1 MPAQPD
7 KVVRTFNDLWAAA
20 GNWRTLW
27 QELSDYVLPRKSDIE
42 STKSPGERRFNTTR
56 HYESTAVKANSLLA
70 TAINGNL
77 TNMTMRWFLLKA
89 QDEDLNQSQEVGV
102 WLEEVA
108 RRIFLALRQANFTSE
123 APEVYLDLGAFGTG
137 AFMVTERA
145 PSLFK
150 PFTGLR
156 FESFPISS
164 YVIAENEEGRVN
176 VLYRKMKLSARAMA
190 DRWGKERLSSQTLSK
205 LKDDNK
211 NEYERVSI
219 IHGIYPREGVS
230 EDSAGPET
238 PANKMPYASVYVEEE
253 RKHLIS
259 ESGFHEFPS
268 MVPRWEKAAGEDYG
282 RGPAEIAL
290 ADIKSL
296 NELRKQKL
304 RAVALKTN
312 PPLSMRHRGVIG
324 RVRFG
329 PLALNS
335 VKQQGDL
342 QALDLGTNI
351 DAATFMETE
360 WKTAIQQAF
369 FTDQLQFPAKEGTPI
384 SATEAQIRFELMQRV
399 LGPTLG
405 RLQDEFLSPLINR
418 VFRILLRAD
427 QLPPVPEELLLAT
440 QEGRGGIDVEYQ
452 GPIAIAQRAAGADAF
467 ARTMNDILPIVEV
480 HPEVVDV
487 FNFDNAARFVGNE
500 RGLPRD
506 LMRGPEE
513 IQAIREARR
522 QAQEEQSQMEELE
535 STAKVV
541 GKVAPVL
548 KDIGEPVGAAG

>member
-1 MPAQPD
+1 MAAQPD
-7 KVVRTFNDLWAAA
+7 KVVRVFNDLWGRS

-27 QELSDYVLPRKSDIE
+27 QELSDFILPRKSDIE
-42 STKSPGERRFNTTR
+42 ATKSPGEKRFNTLR
-56 HYESTAVKANSLLA
+56 HYESTAVKANDLLA

-77 TNMTMRWFLLKA
+77 TNMSMRWFLLKA
-89 QDEDLNQSQEVGV
+89 QEEELNQAQAMGV
-102 WLEEVA
+102 WLEEVG

-137 AFMVTERA
+137 AFLVTQRA
-145 PSLFK
+145 PSLLK
-150 PFTGLR
+150 SFTGIR

-164 YVIAENEEGRVN
+164 YVVAENEEGRVN
-176 VLYRKMKLSARAMA
+176 VMYRRIKLSARAMA
-190 DRWGKERLSSQTLSK
+190 NRWGEDKISFRTRAK
-205 LKDDNK
+205 LEK
-211 NEYERVSI
+211 NEYERITI

-230 EDSAGPET
+230 EDSATIET
-238 PANKMPYASVYVEEE
+238 PATKMPYASVYVEEE
-253 RKHLIS
+253 EKHLLQ
-259 ESGFHEFPS
+259 ESGFHEFPCQI
-268 MVPRWEKAAGEDYG
+268 PRWTKASGEDYG
-282 RGPAEIAL
+282 RGPGEVAL

-304 RAVALKTN
+304 RSVALQTN
-312 PPLSMRHRGVIG
+312 PPLAARHRGVLG

-329 PLALNS
+329 PLAVNS

-342 QALDLGTNI
+342 QALDIGGNI
-351 DAATFMETE
+351 NAATFQEGE
-360 WKTAIQQAF
+360 WKIAIQQAF

-405 RLQDEFLSPLINR
+405 RLQDEFLSPLIDR

-427 QLPPVPEELLLAT
+427 QLPPPPAELLAAV
-440 QEGRGGIDVEYQ
+440 QEGKAGIDVEYQ
-452 GPIAIAQRAAGADAF
+452 GPIAVAQRASGADVF
-467 ARTMNDILPIVEV
+467 ARTMNDILPIAEAN
-480 HPEVVDV
+480 PEVLDV
-487 FNFDNAARFVGNE
+487 FNFDNAARFVGTE

-513 IQAIREARR
+513 IEEIREARR
-522 QAQEEQSQMEELE
+522 QAQEEQAQMEELE
-535 STAKVV
+535 STAKVI

-548 KDIGEPVGAAG
+548 ESVGEAAGAGG